1 MKFETV
7 SGKLKKEEEEDEVG
21 ELLENGRCRI
31 EIEVEAIRLEL
42 GQVIL
47 IELKVCR
54 RGIEP

>member
-42 GQVIL
+42 GQVRL